1 MGQADAGQSGDKSRL
16 LCEKIAANNQRRQRE
31 GLLRRLPPH
40 LSEVLSTSPCVYAP
54 DIDPVLRRFLPI
66 KAEGIGLSPPTTP
79 PGYAFTEVG
88 WEHKALALAAQVERP
103 TSGQAYLLLE
113 QPTSLPLF
121 RVDFRWAFPLL
132 GDLWDACRATRVLA
146 LVEERLLT
154 GVVIDTYCGYLPD
167 DLGPAE
173 VVYEVARWPV
183 GGA

>member
-1 MGQADAGQSGDKSRL
+1 MGQEDAGRAGDRSRL

-40 LSEVLSTSPCVYAP
+40 LSEVLSTAPCVYAL

-66 KAEGIGLSPPTTP
+66 KPEGVGLPPTSP

-88 WEHKALALAAQVERP
+88 WEHKALALAAQAAP
-103 TSGQAYLLLE
+103 PPASGRAYLLLG

-121 RVDFRWAFPLL
+121 LVDFRWAFPLL
-132 GDLWDACRATRVLA
+132 GDLWDVCRATRVLA
-146 LVEERLLT
+146 LVEERLLAGT
-154 GVVIDTYCGYLPD
+154 VIDSYCGYLPE